1 MKFLDKADIPSVGL
15 IGRTIRTAIGK
26 DGSLPSER
34 FTLGFSHFSP
44 DQGVSPP
51 HAHSEEALI
60 VLDAKGCKICYGLS
74 ESTMND
80 ELLLSPGMVISV
92 GEGEW
97 HAFELEAG
105 GFADFIFFYAS
116 VDNIRPEN
124 KKEIGK

>member
-1 MKFLDKADIPSVGL
+1 MKFVDKTVIPSVGL

-26 DGSLPSER
+26 EGSLPSER

-51 HAHSEEALI
+51 HAHAEEALI
-60 VLDAKGCKICYGLS
+60 VLDAKGCKLHYGPS
-74 ESTMND
+74 EATMND
-80 ELLLSPGMVISV
+80 ELLLAPGMVISV

-97 HAFELEAG
+97 HAFKLEAG
-105 GFADFIFFYAS
+105 GFADLIFFYAS

-124 KKEIGK
+124 REGIGK